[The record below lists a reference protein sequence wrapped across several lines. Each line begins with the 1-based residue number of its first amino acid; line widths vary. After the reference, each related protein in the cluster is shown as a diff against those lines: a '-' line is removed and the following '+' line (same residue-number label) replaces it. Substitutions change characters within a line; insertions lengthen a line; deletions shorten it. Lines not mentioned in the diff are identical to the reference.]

1 MPLETEGVVRR
12 FFVLLHQSLSP
23 PGNPVYAMMQDDAH
37 VRRQVRS
44 FIMVNAVLRQSCA
57 AASPYFQ
64 AGEPCCLIS
73 DA

>member
-1 MPLETEGVVRR
+1 
-12 FFVLLHQSLSP
+12 
-23 PGNPVYAMMQDDAH
+23 VYAMTQDDAH